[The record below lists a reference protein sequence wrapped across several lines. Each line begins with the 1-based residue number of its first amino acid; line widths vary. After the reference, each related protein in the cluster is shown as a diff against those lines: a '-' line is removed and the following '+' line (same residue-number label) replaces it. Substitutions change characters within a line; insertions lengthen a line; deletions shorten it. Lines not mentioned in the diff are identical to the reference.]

1 MTYPD
6 DGSVLPEVAFC
17 FKSLGDPTTLWR
29 VIRLSLREAMS
40 ETYECVI
47 DLATETLT
55 AAPSAMLKQRAVL
68 EMERDVVMRRVH
80 GVVRRV
86 EDLGTVAG
94 NRLVRVFVVPRLWL
108 LSQRIDSRIFQR
120 LTALEIVIQVL
131 AAAGLYVGEVTDR
144 VDADRPVREFCVQY
158 QESDL
163 DFVMRLLEEEGVT
176 FFFDHQEDKEVLV
189 LDDNPSSM
197 LPVLGLGGDVFSIAG
212 TEASTASQETIRRFD
227 WHHEALSSGVT
238 LCDYDFTNPG
248 GVMDL
253 TRPFPAPPMGTGVF
267 EYPARYTWSTYDDDS
282 RHAWQRHDGQKRG
295 DRRQK
300 EIETWTESGEGLGN
314 GVGFTPGFTFG
325 LVDHG
330 REDLNRRYVITRI
343 EHRAL
348 VREELTTDH
357 RDPSLGDDRYHNRFE
372 CVADTVPF
380 RPRRVTPRPVIHG
393 VQTAVVVGDQPE
405 IDTEFHGRVK
415 VQFHWDRSGRTG
427 REASCWIR
435 VAQTWAGAGWGT
447 MFIPRLGMEVVVA
460 FEEGDPDRP
469 LIVGCVYNGANNTP
483 YPLDNDHVAE
493 NKTKSTLKSN
503 SSLTTGGYN
512 ELRFEDRAGSEQVYL
527 QAEKNL
533 DELVK
538 HNHSTTVHANQRNS
552 VGGNQGESVGGNQT
566 MKVEGDRAK
575 TINGKE
581 DNTVNNGRVT
591 TITPSDALQVCGTQ
605 EIDITGNQ
613 SFRCMSTQ
621 TYAVTVDRNTTV
633 DVNDTLTVGTML
645 LMQQACT
652 DIILRGDTCTIQSPV
667 KITLVVGDS
676 SITIEPSMIT
686 ITSAT
691 VKIAGGNA
699 TIDLTNGLAVMTNSE
714 SGVEL
719 NGSAA
724 TFAAG
729 EGATVSGAT
738 VNVTATGD
746 VAIDGAT
753 VKLNG

>member
-1 MTYPD
+1 MNAPA
-6 DGSVLPEVAFC
+6 DGTVLPEVAFR
-17 FKSLGDPTTLWR
+17 FRSAGDPATAWR
-29 VIRLSLREAMS
+29 VIRLSLHEAMS
-40 ETYECVI
+40 ETFECVV

-55 AAPSAMLKQRAVL
+55 AVPSAMLRQRAAV
-68 EMERDVVMRRVH
+68 EMQRDVVVRRVH

-86 EDLGTVAG
+86 EDLGTAAG

-108 LSQRIDSRIFQR
+108 LSQRVDSRIFQR
-120 LTALEIVIQVL
+120 LTALDILTEVL
-131 AAAGLYVGEVTDR
+131 AAAGIYAGEVVDN

-189 LDDNPSSM
+189 LDDEPSSM
-197 LPVLGLGGDVFSIAG
+197 TPVLGLGGDTFTVAG
-212 TEASTASQETIRRFD
+212 TEAATASAETIRRFD
-227 WHHEALSSGVT
+227 WHHDALSSGVT
-238 LCDYDFTNPG
+238 LRDYDFTNPA
-248 GVMDL
+248 GVVDL
-253 TRPFPAPPMGTGVF
+253 TRPVPAPPMGSGVF
-267 EYPARYTWSTYDDDS
+267 EYPGRYTWSNYDDDS

-295 DRRQK
+295 DRRQR
-300 EIETWTESGEGLGN
+300 EIETWTETGEGLGN

-330 REDLNRRYVITRI
+330 REDLNRRYVVTRV

-348 VREELTTDH
+348 VREELTDDH

-527 QAEKNL
+527 QAEKDL

-538 HNHSTTVHANQRNS
+538 HNHSTTVHANQTNS

-566 MKVEGDRAK
+566 MTVDGDRTK
-575 TINGKE
+575 TVHGKE
-581 DNTVNNGRVT
+581 DNTVNSGRT
-591 TITPSDALQVCGTQ
+591 TVITPTDALQVCGTQ
-605 EIDITGNQ
+605 EIHITSDQ
-613 SFRCMSTQ
+613 SFLCEGTQ
-621 TYAVTVDRNTTV
+621 TYEVCIDRGTTIG
-633 DVNDTLTVGTML
+633 VNDTLTVGTKL
-645 LMQQACT
+645 LMQQAAT
-652 DIILRGDTCTIQSPV
+652 SITLEGDACTIQSPTR
-667 KITLVVGDS
+667 ISLVVGGS
-676 SITIEPSMIT
+676 TIVIEPSIIT

-691 VKIAGGNA
+691 VRVAGGNA
-699 TIDLTNGLAVMTNSE
+699 TLDLTDGLAVLSNTQSA
-714 SGVEL
+714 VEL

-724 TFAAG
+724 TLGAG
-729 EGATVSGAT
+729 DTATVSGAA

-746 VAIDGAT
+746 VAVNGST